1 MTMRWITAILLA
13 LLVLVQADLWF
24 SRNGMFHVRGL
35 QGQLD
40 DVRGQIDEAK
50 ARNEQVQAEVNDL
63 REGLEM
69 VEEKARAELGMVKRD
84 EIYIQVSPRR

>member
-1 MTMRWITAILLA
+1 MRWITALFLA
-13 LLVLVQADLWF
+13 LLVLVQLDLWL
-24 SRNGMFHVRGL
+24 SRNGVLHVRGL

-40 DVRGQIDEAK
+40 EVQGQIDEAK
-50 ARNEQVQAEVNDL
+50 TRNEQVQAEVKDL

-84 EIYIQVSPRR
+84 EVYIHVTPRR